1 MLHIF
6 SSQAF
11 SILYSV
17 KMCSSLNFDKCT
29 TVRPRIINYISNER
43 NLKILSRKVKNL
55 AIQTKLIELDYSKD
69 TSYMLHIFSSQAF
82 SILFLSVVVL
92 KCVNINIEV
101 HSFKNIVHFIMVNIN
116 FCWKIWILSSSCLH
130 FDVWSIFGII

>member
-1 MLHIF
+1 MFETFII
-6 SSQAF
+6 AF
-11 SILYSV
+11 IPDGDSIKTYLKVTYKGKCPVRRQNSV

-69 TSYMLHIFSSQAF
+69 TSYIKMYART
-82 SILFLSVVVL
+82 
-92 KCVNINIEV
+92 
-101 HSFKNIVHFIMVNIN
+101 
-116 FCWKIWILSSSCLH
+116 
-130 FDVWSIFGII
+130 